1 MTKSRSPTTVPKS
14 SRPSESRDGLI
25 EFDLP
30 TAFYMSEGRL
40 CARFPYCPHRGWVRG
55 ELETDADQ
63 ADYVCYRTDCA
74 GEHVIGK
81 IDRNDHRIPPKIA
94 SQIKLT
100 DDPQVATSGKDQL

>member
-63 ADYVCYRTDCA
+63 ADYVCRFTEYVGLYADQTSR
-74 GEHVIGK
+74 V
-81 IDRNDHRIPPKIA
+81 
-94 SQIKLT
+94 
-100 DDPQVATSGKDQL
+100 DDFFWPLGMTCN